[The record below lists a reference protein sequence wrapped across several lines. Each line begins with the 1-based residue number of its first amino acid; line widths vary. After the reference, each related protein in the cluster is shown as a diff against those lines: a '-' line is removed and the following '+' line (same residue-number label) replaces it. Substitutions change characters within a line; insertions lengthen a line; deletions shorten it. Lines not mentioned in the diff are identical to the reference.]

1 MCFLDVI
8 KSRWQH
14 EILTDRQESFFY
26 VRQILQSISV
36 MNSSSLD
43 QQKRSFLL
51 NNKFDEAIP
60 NLFFTFWASSRNNLF
75 RILKIVQSCFHTN
88 LAPNQRPTIIRFL
101 SPNAIVYV
109 ALKKD
114 GKLNFIEIFFVHR
127 WCFNCFWLFLHLNIV
142 ISFFHQFS
150 QGCYD
155 WQSGLKT
162 PDKHQVDIF
171 FT

>member
-1 MCFLDVI
+1 MTTWD
-8 KSRWQH
+8 SYWQA
-14 EILTDRQESFFY
+14 RKFFY

-43 QQKRSFLL
+43 QQKRSFWL

-60 NLFFTFWASSRNNLF
+60 NLFFFFFTFWASSRNNLF

-114 GKLNFIEIFFVHR
+114 GKFNFIEIFAHR

-150 QGCYD
+150 QGC
-155 WQSGLKT
+155 
-162 PDKHQVDIF
+162 
-171 FT
+171 

>member
-1 MCFLDVI
+1 MKLFEKLSSFNLFLQCVSWMSLNQDDNM
-8 KSRWQH
+8 RFL
-14 EILTDRQESFFY
+14 LTGKKVFFC

-43 QQKRSFLL
+43 QQKRSFWL

-60 NLFFTFWASSRNNLF
+60 NLFFFSFWASSRNNLF

-114 GKLNFIEIFFVHR
+114 RKLNFIEIFF
-127 WCFNCFWLFLHLNIV
+127 CSQMMFQLFLVVLA
-142 ISFFHQFS
+142 S
-150 QGCYD
+150 
-155 WQSGLKT
+155 
-162 PDKHQVDIF
+162 
-171 FT
+171 